1 MARMRRV
8 RIIDL
13 TRPITHEMPNFPGEP
28 RPGFIH
34 FGDVP
39 DIGFRCTQVLMPTHF
54 GTHTDAYT
62 HFLPG
67 TTTIDR
73 MPLEKYVGPA
83 VVLDVRKRPNR
94 ACVTRRDLEA
104 AWPVGATA
112 PRVLVN
118 TGWADRVQGPAYF
131 RGFPGIEPEAARWLI
146 RRKVILLGLDL
157 PSVQPR
163 EYKRVHEM
171 LFRAGVGVT
180 EGLVNLSRLPRGD
193 VFFVGLPLALA
204 GLDGSPIRAVAI
216 IGDTGSA

>member
-1 MARMRRV
+1 MARERRV
-8 RIIDL
+8 RIVDL
-13 TRPITHEMPNFPGEP
+13 TRKITHEMPNFPGEP

-34 FGDVP
+34 FGDVA

-73 MPLEKYVGPA
+73 MSLEKYVGRA
-83 VVLDVRKRPNR
+83 VVLDVRRR
-94 ACVTRRDLEA
+94 ADPARVTWRDLEA
-104 AWPVGATA
+104 AWPVGVTA

-118 TGWADRVQGPAYF
+118 TGWADRVKGTAYF
-131 RGFPGIEPEAARWLI
+131 RGFPGIQPEAARWLI

-157 PSVQPR
+157 PSVHPK
-163 EYKRVHEM
+163 EYRRVHEM

-180 EGLVNLSRLPRGD
+180 EGLVNLSRLPRGE
-193 VFFVGLPLALA
+193 VFFVGLPLALG
-204 GLDGSPIRAVAI
+204 GLDGSPTRAVAI
-216 IGDTGSA
+216 IGDIHSA

>member
-1 MARMRRV
+1 MSKPRPAKL
-8 RIIDL
+8 IDL
-13 TRPITHEMPNFPGEP
+13 TRKITHEMFNFPGEP

-34 FGDVP
+34 FGGVG
-39 DIGFRCTQVLMPTHF
+39 DIGFQCTQILMPTHF
-54 GTHTDAYT
+54 GTHTSAFT

-67 TTTIDR
+67 AVPIDR

-83 VVLDVRKRPNR
+83 VVLDVRKRLDR
-94 ACVTRRDLEA
+94 SRVTRWDLEA
-104 AWPVGATA
+104 AWPAGAMA

-118 TGWADRVQGPAYF
+118 TGWSDRVKGPAYF
-131 RGFPGIEPEAARWLI
+131 SGFPGIEAEAARWLI

-157 PSVQPR
+157 PSVHPR
-163 EYKRVHEM
+163 EYKRIHEM

-180 EGLVNLSRLPRGD
+180 EGLVNLSRLPRGE

-216 IGDTGSA
+216 VGYPGGA

>member
-1 MARMRRV
+1 MARNRRA

-13 TRPITHEMPNFPGEP
+13 TRKITHEMPNFAGEP

-34 FGDVP
+34 FADVA

-62 HFLPG
+62 HFLPD

-73 MPLEKYVGPA
+73 MSPEKYVGPA
-83 VVLDVRKRPNR
+83 VVLDVRKRPDQ
-94 ACVTRRDLEA
+94 AKITQQDLEA
-104 AWPVGATA
+104 AWPAGARA

-118 TGWADRVQGPAYF
+118 TGWGERVKGVAYF
-131 RGFPGIEPEAARWLI
+131 RDFPGIEPEAAGWLT

-157 PSVQPR
+157 PSVHPT

-171 LFRAGVGVT
+171 LFRGGVGVT
-180 EGLVNLSRLPRGD
+180 EGLINLSRLPRGE

-204 GLDGSPIRAVAI
+204 GLDGSPVRAVAI
-216 IGDTGSA
+216 VGDPSRL